1 MSTAPFSGR
10 IADPDEAARRLRRG
24 ALAVFPT
31 ETFLALGCS
40 ALDADAVGRVR
51 AVKRRPPHRTLP
63 ILAGHADQL
72 RDLLILDAAP
82 ADLLAR
88 FWPGPLTV
96 LLPLAPAAARR
107 MSSELIAALAR
118 DGLVAARVT
127 SHPAAARLAILAGCP
142 LTSSSANVS
151 GQPPARRPEELDP
164 VLTASLAPDDVI
176 LEADPLP
183 AGGEPST
190 IVAPEGRRL
199 RILRR
204 GAVSA
209 DMLRA
214 AGFSPDS

>member
-1 MSTAPFSGR
+1 MSDSFCRRSSDP
-10 IADPDEAARRLRRG
+10 ADAAGRLRRG

-31 ETFLALGCS
+31 ETFLALGCP
-40 ALDADAVGRVR
+40 ALDAEAVGRVY
-51 AVKRRPPHRTLP
+51 AVKRRPPRRTLP
-63 ILAGHADQL
+63 LLAGHADQL
-72 RDLLILDAAP
+72 RDLLVLDAAP

-107 MSSELIAALAR
+107 MPSDLVSALAR

-151 GQPPARRPEELDP
+151 GNPPARRIEELDP
-164 VLTASLAPDDVI
+164 ALTASLAPDDVI

-204 GAVSA
+204 GAVTA
-209 DMLRA
+209 EMLRA